1 MQDKTDS
8 QIILYQD
15 PDGQTKIEVKL
26 QNETVW
32 LTQDQMST
40 LFQTDRTSITKHL
53 KNIFETRELD
63 QNISCAKFAQHLPD
77 GRTFQVLHYDL
88 DVIISVGYRIN
99 SYRGTQFRV
108 WATRQLRE
116 YLVKGFVMDDK
127 RLEEG
132 KMVNGINYFNEL
144 LERVR
149 TIRASEKNFYEK
161 VRDTFA
167 TSIDYDA
174 KVDTAKEFYSTVQNK
189 FHYAITG
196 LTAAEI
202 VTKRIDN
209 KKRSLGLTNWTGE
222 IITRRQAEIAKNYL
236 EETELRQL
244 KLLVEQFLAYAELQ
258 VERKNPMYMSDWKIK
273 LDEFMKLNDLE
284 ILIGKGAVTH
294 EEMQKKVK
302 SELIK
307 FNTKQIRNKGPRRQ
321 MAGE

>member
-1 MQDKTDS
+1 MTDKTDS

-40 LFQTDRTSITKHL
+40 LFQTDRTGITKHL
-53 KNIFETRELD
+53 KNIYETGELD
-63 QNISCAKFAQHLPD
+63 QNISSAKFAQHLPD
-77 GRTFQVLHYDL
+77 GRTFQVLHYNL

-99 SYRGTQFRV
+99 SYRGTQFRI

-116 YLVKGFVMDDK
+116 YIVKGFVMDDR

-132 KMVNGINYFNEL
+132 NTVDGINYFKEL
-144 LERVR
+144 SERVR
-149 TIRASEKNFYEK
+149 SIRASEKNFYEK

-167 TSIDYDA
+167 TSIDYDS
-174 KVDTAKEFYSTVQNK
+174 KVETARDFYSTVQNK
-189 FHYAITG
+189 FHFAITG

-202 VTKRIDN
+202 VTKRIDS
-209 KKRSLGLTNWTGE
+209 KKSSLGLTNWTGE
-222 IITRRQAEIAKNYL
+222 IITRQQAEIAKNYL
-236 EETELRQL
+236 AETELRQL

-258 VERKNPMYMSDWKIK
+258 VERQNPMYMSDWKRK

-284 ILIGKGAVTH
+284 ILTNKGSVSH
-294 EEMQKKVK
+294 EEMQQKVK
-302 SELIK
+302 IELVK
-307 FNTKQIRNKGPRRQ
+307 FNRKQIK
-321 MAGE
+321 A

>member
-1 MQDKTDS
+1 MKDNTDS

-15 PDGQTKIEVKL
+15 PDGQTKIEVTL

-40 LFQTDRTSITKHL
+40 LFQTDRTGISKHL
-53 KNIFETRELD
+53 KNIFETRELG
-63 QNISCAKFAQHLPD
+63 QNISSAKFAQHLAD
-77 GRTFQVLHYDL
+77 GRTFQILHYNL

-99 SYRGTQFRV
+99 SRRGTQFRI
-108 WATRQLRE
+108 WATKQLRE

-132 KMVNGINYFNEL
+132 KTVNGINYFKEL

-149 TIRASEKNFYEK
+149 SIRASEKNFYEK

-167 TSIDYDA
+167 TSIDYDS
-174 KVDTAKEFYSTVQNK
+174 KVETAKDFYSTVQNK
-189 FHYAITG
+189 FHFAITG

-202 VTKRIDN
+202 VTKRIDS

-222 IITRRQAEIAKNYL
+222 IITRQQAEIAKNYL
-236 EETELRQL
+236 AETELRQL

-258 VERKNPMYMSDWKIK
+258 VERKNPMYMSDWKRK
-273 LDEFMKLNDLE
+273 LDEFMELNDLE
-284 ILIGKGAVTH
+284 ILTTKGSISHA
-294 EEMQKKVK
+294 EMQKKVK
-302 SELIK
+302 TELVK
-307 FNTKQIRNKGPRRQ
+307 FNTKQIK
-321 MAGE
+321 A